1 MGPLRTIKTNWKSNV
16 SISSYA
22 FYLKPVI
29 NPHLCS
35 SHGFAALMVR
45 LAKIKGFVSIK
56 KFSRLS
62 LLLFFVPFLIFKAQK
77 KRKNFIFHRPPRP
90 RVQSPARLQI
100 RLISVFY
107 GLFSRFHFPHA

>member
-1 MGPLRTIKTNWKSNV
+1 MGPLRTIKTNWKPNV

-56 KFSRLS
+56 NFPVS
-62 LLLFFVPFLIFKAQK
+62 LFFFFFFVPFLIFKAQK
-77 KRKNFIFHRPPRP
+77 KAKE
-90 RVQSPARLQI
+90 L
-100 RLISVFY
+100 
-107 GLFSRFHFPHA
+107 HFPPATAATGPISSATADPSH

>member
-1 MGPLRTIKTNWKSNV
+1 MGPLRTIKTNWKPNV

-45 LAKIKGFVSIK
+45 LAKIKGFVSMIK
-56 KFSRLS
+56 NFPVS
-62 LLLFFVPFLIFKAQK
+62 LFFFFFLFL
-77 KRKNFIFHRPPRP
+77 
-90 RVQSPARLQI
+90 S
-100 RLISVFY
+100 
-107 GLFSRFHFPHA
+107 